1 MGLKLEAGKTYI
13 DTDGRKVRIICTD
26 RTGMGA
32 PCLGL
37 VDLDGYEAINSY
49 EKDGTGLDYCDL
61 VRECDP
67 LGELPVDT
75 PVWVRDDPDDP
86 WKPRHYVG
94 YKDEHGRYVAFMD
107 GKTSHSSEGDPTM
120 VWNHMTNVNPHNE
133 EN

>member
-13 DTDGRKVRIICTD
+13 DADGRKVRIICTD

-37 VDLDGYEAINSY
+37 VDLDGQEAINSY
-49 EKDGTGLDYCDL
+49 EKDGTGLDYCAL

-75 PVWVRDDPDDP
+75 PVWVRDFPEEE
-86 WKPRHYVG
+86 WKPRHYAG
-94 YKDEHGRYVAFMD
+94 YKDKRGRYVAFE
-107 GKTSHSSEGDPTM
+107 GGRTSHSNWDNSM
-120 VWNHMTNVNPHNE
+120 WAWRRMTNVNPND
-133 EN
+133 NA

>member
-13 DTDGRKVRIICTD
+13 DADGRKVRIICTD

-37 VDLDGYEAINSY
+37 VDLDGQEAINSY

-61 VRECDP
+61 VREYDP
-67 LGELPVDT
+67 LEDLTVDT
-75 PVWVRDDPDDP
+75 PVWVRDYPDEV
-86 WKPRHYVG
+86 WTPRHYAG

-107 GKTSHSSEGDPTM
+107 GKTSHSSENGLTI
-120 VWNHMTNVNPHNE
+120 VWDCMTNVNPNDKV
-133 EN
+133 